1 MKKRF
6 IAILLTMILA
16 ISTIGIMTANAGI
29 SGEGGVYAGQTY
41 SYTISFSANASTIG
55 GTISW
60 SGFAS
65 GSDNFW
71 EDSSGLNENI
81 KASKTISIKVPE
93 GTPVGSTCTIKASGS
108 YTVINEDGTI
118 SEPSVSDSKTI
129 TVVDRPASTPKP
141 ERTSKPSSNK
151 TENSKTESEPTP
163 TPEPTAWQ
171 LASEE
176 VDGMEQGG
184 TITVELTGE
193 DDDHEIPVEI
203 YNTLREKK
211 GKLTMN
217 FGTYSCTLDGAALGE
232 LDEEEDELDLGLSF
246 EADEEYSA
254 AVGGNDVYQLHFSH
268 KGEFPGKISFTFK
281 ADKNSP
287 GDTVYLYYYY
297 NTSKVIAGIQS
308 AVVDEN
314 GFVTFDIYHCSSYFV
329 ASALVEGA
337 AGIVT
342 QAEPEPTPTPE
353 PTAEPTPDPT
363 PTPEPE
369 PNPLTAEPQTNGFP
383 LAVLISV
390 GIGAALLAVLF
401 TMIVF
406 RVGLFSKKRTR
417 HSEF

>member
-29 SGEGGVYAGQTY
+29 SGKSEVYAGETY
-41 SYTISFSANASTIG
+41 NFTVSKSASASSISGN
-55 GTISW
+55 ISW

-65 GSDNFW
+65 GSETMW
-71 EDSSGLNENI
+71 EDSSSAMSESI
-81 KASKTISIKVPE
+81 TASKTISISVPA
-93 GTPVGSTCTIKASGS
+93 GTPAGSTCTISVSGQIS
-108 YTVINEDGTI
+108 TFDGTNVGE
-118 SEPSVSDSKTI
+118 SGYSDSKTI

-246 EADEEYSA
+246 EGDEEYSA

-297 NTSKVIAGIQS
+297 STSKVIAGIQS

-383 LAVLISV
+383 LAVLIAV

>member
-41 SYTISFSANASTIG
+41 KYTISFSANASSIG

-71 EDSSGLNENI
+71 QDSSGLNENI

-151 TENSKTESEPTP
+151 TEGEPTP

-211 GKLTMN
+211 GKLTLN

-246 EADEEYSA
+246 EGDEEYSA

-297 NTSKVIAGIQS
+297 STSKVIAGIQS

-406 RVGLFSKKRTR
+406 RVGLFTKKRTR

>member
-1 MKKRF
+1 
-6 IAILLTMILA
+6 
-16 ISTIGIMTANAGI
+16 
-29 SGEGGVYAGQTY
+29 
-41 SYTISFSANASTIG
+41 
-55 GTISW
+55 
-60 SGFAS
+60 
-65 GSDNFW
+65 
-71 EDSSGLNENI
+71 
-81 KASKTISIKVPE
+81 
-93 GTPVGSTCTIKASGS
+93 
-108 YTVINEDGTI
+108 
-118 SEPSVSDSKTI
+118 
-129 TVVDRPASTPKP
+129 
-141 ERTSKPSSNK
+141 
-151 TENSKTESEPTP
+151 
-163 TPEPTAWQ
+163 
-171 LASEE
+171 
-176 VDGMEQGG
+176 MEQGG

-193 DDDHEIPVEI
+193 DDAHEIPVEI

-211 GKLTMN
+211 GKLTLN

-246 EADEEYSA
+246 EGDEEYSA

-297 NTSKVIAGIQS
+297 STSKVIAGIQS

-406 RVGLFSKKRTR
+406 RVGLFTKKRTR